1 MMNLTLNDLNNII
14 NFIEWVLTQD
24 ICTEKIAFCENI
36 LHALKP
42 FRMLAPTFKFLQNN
56 QATIVI
62 PFHIMTDVNSIVL
75 EHQPAYN
82 KVLEAAREVRRRELL
97 EVWSLFD
104 DKEE

>member
-1 MMNLTLNDLNNII
+1 MMNLTLNDLSNII
-14 NFIEWVLTQD
+14 NFIEWVLAQD
-24 ICTEKIAFCENI
+24 ICTEKIAFCENV

-62 PFHIMTDVNSIVL
+62 PFHIMADVNSIVL

-82 KVLEAAREVRRRELL
+82 EVLEAAREAHRREIL
-97 EVWSLFD
+97 EVCKLFD
-104 DKEE
+104 DEDK